1 MSGLRLIS
9 YNIFK
14 GRLWWSGRTAFH
26 PMATALRA
34 HAPDLVFLQEFR
46 GYASKSKEIH
56 DEFQKKLGLPHGYYG
71 KNYVSGSS
79 DHGNAI
85 YSRSELIQSANTDL
99 TISRRERRGLLT
111 AQCRPWK
118 DKKTLYLFCTHLD
131 LSEDNRMK
139 QLDKLCTEIEAILP
153 IKDSPF
159 ILAGDF
165 NDWRHTADRYLASRL
180 GLTDAFRKHG
190 GGLARSF
197 PSFYPMLDL
206 DRIYVH
212 GLEVR
217 SAHVLAENFRML
229 SDHLPLLVEVERSR

>member
-1 MSGLRLIS
+1 MSVLRLMS

-14 GRLWWSGRTAFH
+14 GRLWWSGRTALQ
-26 PMATALRA
+26 PMATALRT

-46 GYASKSKEIH
+46 GYGSKSKEIH
-56 DEFQKKLGLPHGYYG
+56 ENFQDSLGLPHGYYG
-71 KNYVSGSS
+71 KNYVSGKS

-111 AQCRPWK
+111 TQCRPWG
-118 DKKTLYLFCTHLD
+118 DKQVLYLFCTHLD

-139 QLDKLCTEIEAILP
+139 QLDKLCSEIESILP

-180 GLTDAFRKHG
+180 GLYDAFRKQG
-190 GGLARSF
+190 GELARSF

-217 SAHVLAENFRML
+217 SAKVLAENFRML